1 MGQESHKT
9 GCPVHQK
16 LTSIFQDNFED
27 DTLQLEDQFT
37 AKDISGWD
45 SLMQVNLVVSIEEEF
60 DVRFTTD
67 EIASI
72 SCIGEMKQAISSKL
86 AA

>member
-1 MGQESHKT
+1 MSQELPKEA
-9 GCPVHQK
+9 VVQER
-16 LTSIFQDNFED
+16 LQVIFQENFD
-27 DTLQLEDQFT
+27 DESLRLEDHFS
-37 AKDISGWD
+37 AKDIAGWD

-60 DVRFTTD
+60 DVRFSTD

-72 SCIGEMKQAISSKL
+72 SCIGEMKQAIIAKL

>member
-1 MGQESHKT
+1 MSQELHKE
-9 GCPVHQK
+9 CPVHQR
-16 LTSIFQDNFED
+16 LQVIFQENFD
-27 DTLQLEDQFT
+27 DDSLQLEDHFT
-37 AKDISGWD
+37 AKHISGWD

-72 SCIGEMKQAISSKL
+72 SCIGEMKQAIADKI